1 LRGLLPPRVLTQDL
15 QAERVLGNFRK
26 KPTDL
31 EKYVFLL
38 GLEDRNEA
46 LFYRVVMDNLF
57 EMMPIIYTP
66 TVGQACV
73 EYGNIFRRPRG
84 LYISNEDKGRVD
96 ELLANWPYEDVRVI
110 VVTDGERILGLGDQ
124 GAHGMGIPVGKLS
137 LYTACAGINPAT
149 TLPITLDV
157 GTNNP
162 RLLEDPFYIGLRH
175 NRLRGA
181 EYDALVDEF
190 MTAVTKRF
198 PNAIVQ
204 FEDFSNQNAFRLL
217 QKYRNQYRTFND
229 DIQGTASVA
238 LAGLFSAMRLTR
250 SKLTEQ
256 KLLFLGAGEAGV
268 GIADLVVS
276 AMVQEGLTVEE
287 ARKLCW
293 FVDSTGLVESN
304 RKDLA
309 AHKLPYAHDHAPLAS
324 FLEAV
329 QVLKPTGIIGVSG
342 MSQMFTQPV
351 IEAMA
356 EINEKPII
364 FALSNPTSKSECTA
378 VQAYTWT
385 NGTAIF
391 ASGSPFDPVEL
402 NGKTYVSGQGNNSYI
417 FPGVGL
423 GVSVT
428 NARHVTDEMFM
439 AAAKTLAQLVT
450 EEDLASGAIYPALQR
465 IREVSAYIATAVAE
479 VAYEQN
485 LATVER
491 PDDLMAFVQSHMY
504 QPIYR
509 NYVTEMFNS

>member
-1 LRGLLPPRVLTQDL
+1 
-15 QAERVLGNFRK
+15 
-26 KPTDL
+26 
-31 EKYVFLL
+31 
-38 GLEDRNEA
+38 
-46 LFYRVVMDNLF
+46 
-57 EMMPIIYTP
+57 
-66 TVGQACV
+66 
-73 EYGNIFRRPRG
+73 
-84 LYISNEDKGRVD
+84 
-96 ELLANWPYEDVRVI
+96 
-110 VVTDGERILGLGDQ
+110 
-124 GAHGMGIPVGKLS
+124 
-137 LYTACAGINPAT
+137 
-149 TLPITLDV
+149 
-157 GTNNP
+157 
-162 RLLEDPFYIGLRH
+162 
-175 NRLRGA
+175 
-181 EYDALVDEF
+181 
-190 MTAVTKRF
+190 
-198 PNAIVQ
+198 
-204 FEDFSNQNAFRLL
+204 
-217 QKYRNQYRTFND
+217 
-229 DIQGTASVA
+229 
-238 LAGLFSAMRLTR
+238 
-250 SKLTEQ
+250 
-256 KLLFLGAGEAGV
+256 
-268 GIADLVVS
+268 
-276 AMVQEGLTVEE
+276 
-287 ARKLCW
+287 
-293 FVDSTGLVESN
+293 
-304 RKDLA
+304 
-309 AHKLPYAHDHAPLAS
+309 
-324 FLEAV
+324 
-329 QVLKPTGIIGVSG
+329 
-342 MSQMFTQPV
+342 V